1 MPLSDEGDE
10 AAGRGAQIRRQKRG
24 QTRGRTALAKCL
36 CGLVEIEI
44 TLDPVWAWHDHS
56 PASRTAHGAAY
67 ATYVGS
73 WRSKLRVASGEE
85 AISTFEDRGGDVRS
99 FCSACGTPVMYV
111 RKRSPKMVNVPRAL
125 FAGRVGR
132 EPRYHVAIDEL
143 RDWAYTGAKLGPLKG
158 YPGVVWERPRKR
170 TGE

>member
-1 MPLSDEGDE
+1 MPDQGDE
-10 AAGRGAQIRRQKRG
+10 TAGRDAKARG
-24 QTRGRTALAKCL
+24 QTALAKCL
-36 CGLVEIEI
+36 CGAVEIEI

-56 PASRTAHGAAY
+56 PASRAAHGAAY

-73 WRSKLRVASGEE
+73 WRSKLRVAKGEGGI
-85 AISTFEDRGGDVRS
+85 AAFEDKGGNVRS
-99 FCSACGTPVMYV
+99 FCSTCGTPVMYV
-111 RKRSPKMVNVPRAL
+111 RKQSPKMVNVPRAL

-170 TGE
+170 NGGKD